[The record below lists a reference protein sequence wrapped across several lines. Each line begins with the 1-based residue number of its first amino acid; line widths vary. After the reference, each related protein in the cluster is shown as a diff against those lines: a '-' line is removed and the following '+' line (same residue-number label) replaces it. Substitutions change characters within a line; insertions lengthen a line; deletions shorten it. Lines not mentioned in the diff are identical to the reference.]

1 MMDVYRISKCQY
13 IDDLKGTGS
22 AAYTGR
28 WHSKGTYI
36 LYTAASPSL
45 ALLESVVHLSTIPL
59 LDYCMISLK
68 IPDDNVLIMD
78 IASLPPYWA
87 DNPAHSSLGMIGD
100 KFVKANKYL
109 AMRVPSVIMPEEYN
123 VLINPNHKDFEKVTI
138 NYRRKIPIDRR
149 FFKTV

>member
-1 MMDVYRISKCQY
+1 MDVYRISKCQY

-45 ALLESVVHLSTIPL
+45 ALLESVVHLSSIPL
-59 LDYCMISLK
+59 QDYCMISLK
-68 IPDDNVLIMD
+68 LPDDNVLVME

-87 DNPAHSSLGMIGD
+87 DNPAHPSLCIIGD
-100 KFVKANKYL
+100 KFAKANKYL
-109 AMRVPSVIMPEEYN
+109 AMKIPSAIIPEEYN
-123 VLINPNHKDFEKVTI
+123 ILINPNHKDFERVKI
-138 NYRRKIPIDRR
+138 NYKRKIPIDRR
-149 FFKTV
+149 FFKAT